1 MTWLKMTPQIGHRMT
16 GTLCDIWLYSICTA
30 DSASCDTHFEK
41 KENKKVTWHFE
52 TRPLKFEHF
61 FRSLLGQN
69 MFSFWKGLKEKKKIL
84 NLCLHYNFPPLSF
97 FKLWQKFCTKFLFFC
112 DQVWQWQSFDQ
123 ETPRLWITR
132 DFFYNFFYPFL
143 WRSRI
148 AFMQTSSVLAL
159 INMAICSRSSL
170 KPQSF
175 SASEAPWGQHCVC
188 FYCCVA

>member
-1 MTWLKMTPQIGHRMT
+1 MTFN
-16 GTLCDIWLYSICTA
+16 LYSWFCQLWHTLW
-30 DSASCDTHFEK
+30 K
-41 KENKKVTWHFE
+41 KREQKSNMAFWNKTLKVWAF
-52 TRPLKFEHF
+52 LSIS
-61 FRSLLGQN
+61 SLLGQN
-69 MFSFWKGLKEKKKIL
+69 MFSFWKGLKENNFFL
-84 NLCLHYNFPPLSF
+84 NLCLHYNLACFPPLSF